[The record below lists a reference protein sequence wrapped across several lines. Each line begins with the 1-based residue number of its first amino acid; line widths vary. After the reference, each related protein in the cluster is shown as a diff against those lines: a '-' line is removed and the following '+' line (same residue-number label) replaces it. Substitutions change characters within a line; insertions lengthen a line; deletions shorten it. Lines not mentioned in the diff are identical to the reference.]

1 MQRRTI
7 TIHDALY
14 REIQKL
20 RAKFL
25 DDGLVDD
32 MSFTTAV
39 NLVLYGGLLAVDRFT
54 EEDWG
59 KISGAL
65 EALLESLELESFDDR
80 RADTYLDHLKRVSRR
95 DRRDGRA

>member
-1 MQRRTI
+1 MRRTV
-7 TIHDALY
+7 TIEDGLY

-25 DDGLVDD
+25 EDGLVDD

-54 EEDWG
+54 EDDWAM
-59 KISGAL
+59 ISAAL
-65 EALLESLELESFDDR
+65 QALLESLELESFDDR
-80 RADTYLDHLKRVSRR
+80 RADIYLDHVKRASRR
-95 DRRDGRA
+95 DQPDERT